1 MKKLI
6 FIVGLIVTIILTW
19 SCEDD
24 LIDLNV
30 QDNKQVD
37 LTVQKDEQ
45 SFQKNELIIHKSKL
59 QNRVFTSESLIN
71 NVIGNTPI
79 RKLQIYTPPGYEKHG
94 DKVYPVI
101 YLLHGLPFSEK
112 AYIDIKTWDHWIGD
126 PMPFQEYPDFSE
138 EGFREWVDGLIQAE
152 IIEPMIIVMPN
163 AASEMYGFSFYTNSI
178 LNGNF
183 EDFIVEDV
191 VSYMDEN
198 YKTINSPDGRSVVGN
213 SQGGYA
219 AIKLGMLHPD
229 VFGVVASHSGLLYL
243 QGILDL
249 GEVVVAEN
257 PDGFIGPDPTKFLTS
272 AGYAMSSAWSPN
284 LNNPPFYV
292 DLPFEYPSGDVISE
306 VRDRWLAHDVFTM
319 LDAINTDNM
328 TNFISLKGVYMDAGT
343 LDELGM
349 NQMTFAFKQKL
360 DDYSIP
366 NTTEFFDGRHFNKM
380 FSRLELSFAFCSE
393 RMN

>member
-1 MKKLI
+1 MKKILFGI
-6 FIVGLIVTIILTW
+6 GLFVAIITLW

-24 LIDLNV
+24 IIDLNIH
-30 QDNKQVD
+30 DDKQVD

-45 SFQKNELIIHKSKL
+45 SFQKNTLIIHKSKL
-59 QNRVFTSESLIN
+59 QNREFTSESLIN

-94 DKVYPVI
+94 DKLYPVI

-112 AYIDIKTWDHWIGD
+112 AYIDVKTWRPWIGD
-126 PMPFQEYPDFSE
+126 PMPFLEYPDFPE

-163 AASEMYGFSFYTNSI
+163 AANEMYGFSFYTNSS

-191 VSYMDEN
+191 VSYMDKN
-198 YKTINSPDGRSVVGN
+198 YKTIKSPNGRSIIGN

-243 QGILDL
+243 DGVLAL
-249 GEVVVAEN
+249 GQVVVAEN

-292 DLPFEYPSGDVISE
+292 DLPFEYPSGAVIPE
-306 VRDRWLAHDVFTM
+306 VRNRWLAHDVFTM
-319 LDAINTDNM
+319 LDANETNM
-328 TNFISLKGVYMDAGT
+328 ANFRSLKGVYMDSGT
-343 LDELGM
+343 FDELGM
-349 NQMTFAFKQKL
+349 NQMTWAFKQKL
-360 DDYSIP
+360 DAYGIL
-366 NTTEFFDGRHFNKM
+366 NTALPFDGGHFNKM